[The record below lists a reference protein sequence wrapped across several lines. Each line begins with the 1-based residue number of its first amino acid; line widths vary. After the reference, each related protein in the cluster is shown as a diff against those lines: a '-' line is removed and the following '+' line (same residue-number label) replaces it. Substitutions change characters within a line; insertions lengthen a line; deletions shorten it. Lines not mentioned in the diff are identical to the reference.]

1 MDSNNESIVLELLAP
16 QLLYGILMA
25 ANGNMP
31 SNVLEEIVNSFRNLW
46 MATSDEL
53 MQSVLR
59 RIMTINTFPSV
70 KTKEKTKELFVVQII
85 CDECRRSK
93 ARFKKLLKAFCGGKK
108 KREKMRAASLQKK
121 QLEQQLKQL
130 SEPRKAKDSHL
141 AMTSKLGLPRST
153 LEATYKVKFHQRRGV
168 IALYGR

>member
-1 MDSNNESIVLELLAP
+1 MIKVAEDCFLSVITFANNESIVLELLAP

-130 SEPRKAKDSHL
+130 
-141 AMTSKLGLPRST
+141 
-153 LEATYKVKFHQRRGV
+153 
-168 IALYGR
+168 